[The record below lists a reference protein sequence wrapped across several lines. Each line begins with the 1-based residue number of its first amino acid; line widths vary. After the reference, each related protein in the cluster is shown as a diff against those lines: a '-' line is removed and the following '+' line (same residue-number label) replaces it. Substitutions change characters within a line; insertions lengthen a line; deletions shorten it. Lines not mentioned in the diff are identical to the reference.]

1 MYSRAVST
9 RMVAGMWWFFTLI
22 MISSY
27 TANLAAFLTV
37 ERMESPIESAED
49 LSKQT
54 TIKYGC
60 LAGGSTSAFFKDSKI
75 ATYSKMWTNMEQDNK
90 NFVDSN
96 AAGVARVQ
104 KEDGRYAFLMESTSV
119 EYIVERHCELTQIG
133 SLLDSKGYG
142 IALPPSIKIL
152 HARVMSYPISCL
164 VTYSLSASPYR
175 TTISSA
181 ILQLQ
186 EGGKLHMLKEKW
198 WKQRKGGGKCKVL
211 ENSHI

>member
-1 MYSRAVST
+1 MQQGSDLNPRAAST
-9 RMVAGMWWFFTLI
+9 RIVGGIWWFFTLI

-142 IALPPSIKIL
+142 IALPPSIHQKISPFFID
-152 HARVMSYPISCL
+152 VVIS
-164 VTYSLSASPYR
+164 YSLSASPYR

-211 ENSHI
+211 

>member
-1 MYSRAVST
+1 
-9 RMVAGMWWFFTLI
+9 MVAGMWWFFTLI

-142 IALPPSIKIL
+142 IALPPSIHTKKSPFFHSIPNSFPVFVVFFFSSPRKKNL
-152 HARVMSYPISCL
+152 PNYHFFFHRDFS
-164 VTYSLSASPYR
+164 SL
-175 TTISSA
+175 
-181 ILQLQ
+181 
-186 EGGKLHMLKEKW
+186 
-198 WKQRKGGGKCKVL
+198 
-211 ENSHI
+211 